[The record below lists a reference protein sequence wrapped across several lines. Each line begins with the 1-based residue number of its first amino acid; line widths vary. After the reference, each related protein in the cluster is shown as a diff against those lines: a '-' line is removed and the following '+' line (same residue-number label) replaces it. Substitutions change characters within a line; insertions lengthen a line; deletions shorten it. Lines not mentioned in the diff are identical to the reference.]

1 MFKLQRIFMT
11 LILIALQLIYPITKL
26 FAEIKYFFQKRKALN
41 KHEEILSWVKTQNL
55 PLDTS
60 AGLELPDHLL
70 GITHDNLVKVL
81 HSADDKYY
89 VAIIINHGLNIT
101 GTTYKARGLFV
112 CDVPL
117 ASQRLTK
124 IPGVC
129 NRINI
134 LGEYQKPYQFAWAFT
149 NLEVEHKYND
159 SLFAVYRQL

>member
-1 MFKLQRIFMT
+1 MT
-11 LILIALQLIYPITKL
+11 LILIVLQLIYPITRL

-41 KHEEILSWVKTQNL
+41 KHQEILSWVKTQNL

-60 AGLELPDHLL
+60 AGLKLPDHLL

-89 VAIIINHGLNIT
+89 VAIIINYGLYRT

-117 ASQRLTK
+117 ESQRLPK
-124 IPGVC
+124 IPGVV
-129 NRINI
+129 NQINV

-159 SLFAVYRQL
+159 SLFAVYRQLN

>member
-1 MFKLQRIFMT
+1 MLKIQRIFIT

-26 FAEIKYFFQKRKALN
+26 FTEIKYFFQRQAALK
-41 KHEEILSWVKTQNL
+41 KHQEILNWVKTQNL

-60 AGLELPDHLL
+60 AGLQLPDHLL

-81 HSADDKYY
+81 HSGDDKYY
-89 VAIIINHGLNIT
+89 VAIIINHSLNIT

-112 CDVPL
+112 CDSPL
-117 ASQRLTK
+117 NNKYLSK

-129 NRINI
+129 HRINI
-134 LGEYQKPYQFAWAFT
+134 LGEYQKHYPLAWAF